1 MTSFELVRT
10 DEATLA
16 LRLVGKWSLL
26 LGLPST
32 DELER
37 ALATPPRLERLIVD
51 GRALAAWDSTLVA
64 FVERSVAIAQR
75 RGLAVDLDQLP
86 DGVRRLLALAS
97 AARRGDGKAPAP
109 PRPPWLARVGLA
121 LHRALDVLVEVATFV
136 GHATL
141 SLGRFARGRAR
152 YRGIDLM
159 TEIEGAGADA
169 LVIVTVVSFLLGM
182 ILAFVGGVTLR
193 PFGAT
198 IYVANVVAVAVVRE
212 LGPIMT
218 AIVMAGR
225 TGSSYAAQLGTMKV
239 TQEVDALTTMGLEP
253 FDFLVLPRLLALAL
267 MMPLLGVFADFIA
280 IAGGGLIAVSMPD
293 VTVRQYLLQTHDALT
308 LTTFWLGLVKSC
320 AFGLLVALAG
330 CAQGM
335 RAGKSA
341 TAVGQAT
348 TRAVVSSIVGIIVV
362 DGIFAVL
369 FYLLGV

>member
-1 MTSFELVRT
+1 MTPLELVRT
-10 DEATLA
+10 DETTLE

-32 DELER
+32 DELEHT
-37 ALATPPRLERLIVD
+37 LATPPRLERLIVD

-64 FVERSVAIAQR
+64 FVQNAVTLARS
-75 RGLAVDLDQLP
+75 RGLAVDLDRLP

-97 AARRGDGKAPAP
+97 AARRSDGKEPGP
-109 PRPPWLARVGLA
+109 PHPPWLARVGLV
-121 LHRALDVLVEVATFV
+121 LHRGLGVVAEVATFV
-136 GHATL
+136 GQATL
-141 SLGRFARGRAR
+141 SLLRFARGRAR
-152 YRGIDLM
+152 YRGVDLL

-225 TGSSYAAQLGTMKV
+225 TGSSYAAQLGTMRV

-267 MMPLLGVFADFIA
+267 MMPLLGVYADFVA
-280 IAGGGLIAVSMPD
+280 VAGGGLIAVTMPD
-293 VTVRQYLLQTHDALT
+293 VTVRQYLLQTRDALT
-308 LTTFWLGLVKSC
+308 LTTFWLGLVKSG
-320 AFGLLVALAG
+320 AFGILVALAG

-341 TAVGQAT
+341 AAVGQAT

-369 FYLLGV
+369 FYLSGV